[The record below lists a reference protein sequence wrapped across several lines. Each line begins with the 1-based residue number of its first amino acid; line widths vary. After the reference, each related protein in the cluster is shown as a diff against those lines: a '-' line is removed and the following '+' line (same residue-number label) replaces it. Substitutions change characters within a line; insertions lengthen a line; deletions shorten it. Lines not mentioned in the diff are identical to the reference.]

1 MLDSLEESDWK
12 IKLIE
17 LGKMAPIVFYEN
29 GKYHELEGM
38 VSCLDI
44 EQKRILRIV
53 DKNIRIEDIIK
64 ISGEGI
70 DEYMA

>member
-1 MLDSLEESDWK
+1 
-12 IKLIE
+12 
-17 LGKMAPIVFYEN
+17 MAPIVFYEN